1 MLYKASGG
9 SVKIN
14 GVGMDYI
21 SFGKGNVP
29 LVIIP
34 GLSFN
39 RVKGMALPMALSYS
53 IFAKDFKV
61 YLFDR
66 KDEIPEGYSIKDI
79 ADDTAA
85 AMKKLGIFDAHIL
98 GVSQGG
104 AIAQYLA
111 VYHPELVRSMVLGLS
126 YARCNSTVESV
137 IKTWVD
143 DAKAGKLDKIAREM
157 MPLMYSDAYLKKYR
171 MMIPILAK
179 MAKGRDGDRFRI
191 LAESCLTCDIYDE
204 LYKVKCPTLVIGGG
218 CDKIVGKEASVE
230 IAEAIGC
237 DIHIYENLGHAAYE
251 EAPDFNKKVREF
263 FIKN

>member
-85 AMKKLGIFDAHIL
+85 AMKKLGIFGAHIL

-126 YARCNSTVESV
+126 YAR
-137 IKTWVD
+137 
-143 DAKAGKLDKIAREM
+143 
-157 MPLMYSDAYLKKYR
+157 
-171 MMIPILAK
+171 
-179 MAKGRDGDRFRI
+179 
-191 LAESCLTCDIYDE
+191 
-204 LYKVKCPTLVIGGG
+204 
-218 CDKIVGKEASVE
+218 
-230 IAEAIGC
+230 
-237 DIHIYENLGHAAYE
+237 
-251 EAPDFNKKVREF
+251 
-263 FIKN
+263 

>member
-39 RVKGMALPMALSYS
+39 RVKNTALPMALSYR
-53 IFAKDFKV
+53 IFAGDFKV

-79 ADDTAA
+79 ADDTAV
-85 AMKKLGIFDAHIL
+85 AMKKLGIFNAHIL

-104 AIAQYLA
+104 AVAQYLA
-111 VYHPELVRSMVLGLS
+111 VYHPELVRSMVLSVS
-126 YARCNSTVESV
+126 YARCNPTVEAV
-137 IKTWVD
+137 IKAWVE

-157 MPLMYSDAYLKKYR
+157 MPLMYSDAYLKKYK

-179 MAKGRDGDRFRI
+179 MAKGRDGERFRI
-191 LAESCLTCDIYDE
+191 LAESCLTCDIFSE
-204 LYKVKCPTLVIGGG
+204 LHKVKCPTLVIGGA

-230 IAEAIGC
+230 MAEALGC
-237 DIHIYENLGHAAYE
+237 EIHIYENLGHAAYE
-251 EAPDFNKKVREF
+251 EASDFNKRVYDF
-263 FIKN
+263 FIKQ

>member
-1 MLYKASGG
+1 MLYNASGG
-9 SVKIN
+9 SVKID

-21 SFGKGNVP
+21 SFGKGSVP

-39 RVKGMALPMALSYS
+39 RVGGMALPMALSYR

-85 AMKKLGIFDAHIL
+85 AMKKMGIFNAHIL

-104 AIAQYLA
+104 AVAQYLA
-111 VYHPELVRSMVLGLS
+111 VYYPELVRSMVLGVS
-126 YARCNSTVESV
+126 YSRCNPTVEAV
-137 IKTWVD
+137 IKAWVD

-157 MPLMYSDAYLKKYR
+157 MPLMYSDAYLKKYK
-171 MMIPILAK
+171 MMIPILGK
-179 MAKGRDGDRFRI
+179 MAKGRDAERFRI
-191 LAESCLTCDIYDE
+191 LAEACLSCNIYDE
-204 LYKVKCPTLVIGGG
+204 LCNVKCPVLVIGGA
-218 CDKIVGKEASVE
+218 CDKIVGAEASPE
-230 IAEAIGC
+230 IAEALKC
-237 DIHIYENLGHAAYE
+237 EIHMYEDLGHAAYE
-251 EAPDFNKKVREF
+251 EASDFNKRVLEF
-263 FIKN
+263 FAKN